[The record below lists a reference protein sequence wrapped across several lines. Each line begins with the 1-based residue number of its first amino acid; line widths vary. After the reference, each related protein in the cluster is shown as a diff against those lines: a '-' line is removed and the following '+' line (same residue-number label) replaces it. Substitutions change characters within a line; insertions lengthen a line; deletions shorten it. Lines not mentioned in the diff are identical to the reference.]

1 MLQKEVKFFFV
12 KDLNIIFEADGM
24 IIPTSI
30 TESHAW
36 V

>member
-1 MLQKEVKFFFV
+1 MLQKEVKFFA
-12 KDLNIIFEADGM
+12 KDLNIIFDADGM

-30 TESHAW
+30 TERHAW